1 MEAVHGFF
9 LPLRP
14 RQPEAGAEERA
25 KVVWISHR
33 DARTSE
39 PPMLRDIFVNERAS
53 MSHWVM
59 LALALRDAGRIEQF
73 ETILT
78 EMEQK
83 LDAGDEDADEKCRGS
98 IYAALALHN
107 IIRVEQ
113 VQQGDE
119 EHTKRVDLTNRY
131 VTYCKQQPHFSWRIA
146 MGHYHIKRFLPKRQT
161 DELMRAREH
170 YGAAVAMRPRSI
182 VAAIYLANTFAMENQ
197 HQTAALYYTRALLL
211 CKHIGIL
218 ITLRKEAAQEETPEY
233 ECELRQMELQITHL
247 EALVLFALASC
258 KFYEG
263 DLSAA
268 RSLAEKSLDTEE
280 TPVALRLKAAILTSS
295 IFEVSTESDA
305 EGSVPSA
312 PNSGR
317 ESMFSLIQQ
326 WNEASCKAYL
336 LDPYSPLG
344 QLHMCDLLFR
354 QNRIT
359 ECEARLEAIAARKLS
374 TELQAELAYKVARCA
389 HARGDWQKAVTG
401 YNNVLSIRA
410 EYLPARIQLIKASI
424 GANDL
429 TAAREHCD
437 YLNQYNNKT
446 PEVLRL
452 SAHAYIA
459 SAAEI
464 LESCRSKLFQAE
476 TNIEDI
482 DLTCAM
488 TNVQQDVSR
497 LLDER
502 LFKALGILEEALV
515 AEPNDLRTM
524 AYLIYCLEMLVTRGR
539 ESLGQRLRE
548 VYQRYTELQSNAMS
562 KEMRNNDAVMALKFR
577 DVDEAVDKF
586 EALWA
591 EIEDSEDTSIAIKL
605 SVQFNLALALEDS
618 GEYARAHK
626 IYSTLTK
633 EYPRYTAAWLRKSA
647 MMFKRGDVEQAYR
660 YLDQLNQHHE
670 RSLDPWLFKAHHL
683 FTIGRFDECI
693 DKLRKLFRANTAAN
707 YDAYANTLFACALI
721 RRCSR
726 GASGSLPPDVI
737 HYARAGLRRPGLCN
751 FYAANCIAVYLA
763 HEGQLK
769 TAYECFG
776 ILLESL
782 ATSSHM
788 KYVANKNMGLFCA
801 ATALGNEKR
810 TERGNFD
817 KLRGAKAQ
825 QHLQA
830 ALTLNKLDVNTH
842 LVYARFT
849 YDAQRLEEC
858 VQFLETSRTIFPDD
872 IKVLYNLVIAL
883 DAKLCKN
890 MRNSD
895 KLASA
900 TEVAKMLTQANFVK
914 GASTHLIS
922 IHEEYPKMSKTHLQ
936 QIASRVTD
944 KLIPHMESALPQL
957 EATATA
963 KQRTKGKHLELQLS
977 IQHAHEA
984 KRLEKELEK
993 QKAREAE
1000 SALSEQL
1007 LKEASE
1013 IASELMYSRSTL
1025 PPQGGGNR

>member
-9 LPLRP
+9 LPLRLRP
-14 RQPEAGAEERA
+14 SQAGAEEQA

-33 DARTSE
+33 DARTSD
-39 PPMLRDIFVNERAS
+39 PHKLRDIFVNERAS
-53 MSHWVM
+53 MSHWIM
-59 LALALRDAGRIEQF
+59 LALALRDAGRVEQF

-83 LDAGDEDADEKCRGS
+83 LDARGAGADEKCRGS

-107 IIRVEQ
+107 ITRVEQ

-119 EHTKRVDLTNRY
+119 EHTKRVDLANRY
-131 VTYCKQQPHFSWRIA
+131 VTYCKKQLHFSWRIA
-146 MGHYHIKRFLPKRQT
+146 MGYYHIKRFLPKRQNN
-161 DELMRAREH
+161 ELMRAREH
-170 YGAAVAMRPRSI
+170 YGAAVSMRPRSI
-182 VAAIYLANTFAMENQ
+182 IAAMYLANTFAMENQ
-197 HQTAALYYTRALLL
+197 FQTAALYYTRALLL
-211 CKHIGIL
+211 CKHIGVL
-218 ITLRKEAAQEETPEY
+218 ITLRREAAQPLNADY
-233 ECELRQMELQITHL
+233 ECELRQMELQIKHL

-268 RSLAEKSLDTEE
+268 KSLVEKSLETEE
-280 TPVALRLKAAILTSS
+280 TSVALRLKAAVLTNS
-295 IFEVSTESDA
+295 IFEVSNESDA

-312 PNSGR
+312 PNSAR
-317 ESMFSLIQQ
+317 ESMSSLIQQ
-326 WNEASCKAYL
+326 WNEASCKAYM

-354 QNRIT
+354 RNRIT
-359 ECEARLEAIAARKLS
+359 ECEARLEAIAACKLS
-374 TELQAELAYKVARCA
+374 TELQAEVAYKVARCA
-389 HARGDWQKAVTG
+389 HALGDWKRAVTG
-401 YNNVLSIRA
+401 YNNVLAIRT
-410 EYLPARIQLIKASI
+410 EYLPARIQLIKAYI

-429 TAAREHCD
+429 TAAREQCD

-459 SAAEI
+459 SATEI
-464 LESCRSKLFQAE
+464 LEACRSKLLQAE
-476 TNIEDI
+476 TNLEDI

-515 AEPNDLRTM
+515 AEPNDVHTM

-539 ESLGQRLRE
+539 ENLAYRLRE
-548 VYQRYTELQSNAMS
+548 VYKRYTQLHGGAMS
-562 KEMRNNDAVMALKFR
+562 KQMRNNDAVMALKFR
-577 DVDEAVDKF
+577 EFGEAVEKLD
-586 EALWA
+586 ALWE
-591 EIEDSEDTSIAIKL
+591 EIENSEDTSIAIKL
-605 SVQFNLALALEDS
+605 TVQFNLALALEES
-618 GEYARAHK
+618 GQYARAHK

-633 EYPRYTAAWLRKSA
+633 EYPRYTAAWLRKSG
-647 MMFKRGDVEQAYR
+647 MMFKRGDVEQAYK
-660 YLDQLNQHHE
+660 YLDQLRQHHE

-683 FTIGRFDECI
+683 FTMGRFDECI
-693 DKLRKLFRANTAAN
+693 DRLRKLFRGNAAAG

-721 RRCSR
+721 KRCSR
-726 GASGSLPPDVI
+726 GTFGSLPTDVV

-782 ATSSHM
+782 ATTSHM
-788 KYVANKNMGLFCA
+788 KYVAHKNMGLFCA
-801 ATALGNEKR
+801 ATALGNERR
-810 TERGNFD
+810 TENGNFD
-817 KLRGAKAQ
+817 KLRAAKAQ

-830 ALTLNKLDVNTH
+830 ALSLNKLDVNNH

-849 YDAQRLEEC
+849 YDAQRLDEC
-858 VQFLETSRTIFPDD
+858 IQFLETCRTLFPNN
-872 IKVLYNLVIAL
+872 IKILYNLVIAL

-900 TEVAKMLTQANFVK
+900 TEVNKMLTQANFVK
-914 GASTHLIS
+914 AATAHLIS
-922 IHEEYPKMSKTHLQ
+922 IHEEYTKMSKTHLQ
-936 QIASRVTD
+936 QIAARVTE
-944 KLIPHMESALPQL
+944 KLIPHMDSALPQL
-957 EATATA
+957 EAAATA

-984 KRLEKELEK
+984 KRLEKEME
-993 QKAREAE
+993 QQRAREAE

-1013 IASELMYSRSTL
+1013 IASELMYSRPTL
-1025 PPQGGGNR
+1025 PQQSGGNR